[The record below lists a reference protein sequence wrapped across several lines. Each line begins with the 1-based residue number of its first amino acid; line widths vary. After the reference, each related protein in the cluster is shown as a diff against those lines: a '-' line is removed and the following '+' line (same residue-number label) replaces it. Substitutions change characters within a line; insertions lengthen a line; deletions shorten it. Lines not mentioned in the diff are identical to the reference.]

1 MTFGRWLMA
10 IALIATPGLAQAQEG
25 SGCGGFRWPLDHE
38 RAALT
43 RADKPSLPNGGALAY
58 EIATTLKL
66 EPLASAGLPKAPER
80 ASKYPSDFAGHFTL
94 GPPVKP
100 GIYKITID
108 PGGWIDVLDGA
119 PISIP
124 LRIQDRRAA
133 KACARASSSTCRPD
147 RSRFSSAA
155 SGAIKSPLS
164 FRPTDSPCLSSRQP
178 LAKPIS
184 AENSHLPG
192 AWRRPPPPFGR
203 STRFT
208 PISWEERGQ
217 QPRVLGP
224 VFI

>member
-66 EPLASAGLPKAPER
+66 EPLAYAGLPKAPER

-94 GPPVKP
+94 GPPAKP

-108 PGGWIDVLDGA
+108 PGGWIDVLDGGA
-119 PISIP
+119 YLHPIAHSGSKGCEGVRKSVKFDLPARP
-124 LRIQDRRAA
+124 LALQFSGVRRDQI
-133 KACARASSSTCRPD
+133 SVIVSPD
-147 RSRFSSAA
+147 R
-155 SGAIKSPLS
+155 
-164 FRPTDSPCLSSRQP
+164 
-178 LAKPIS
+178 
-184 AENSHLPG
+184 
-192 AWRRPPPPFGR
+192 
-203 STRFT
+203 
-208 PISWEERGQ
+208 
-217 QPRVLGP
+217 
-224 VFI
+224 